1 MLILCPDWRLRAQD
15 RLAGERSL
23 KGFHGLAPTFTDR
36 QKTGD
41 GLALIARH
49 GAWRS
54 VRGWP
59 EIALVT

>member
-41 GLALIARH
+41 GLALIARTALG
-49 GAWRS
+49 GAFAAGLKSRS
-54 VRGWP
+54 
-59 EIALVT
+59 